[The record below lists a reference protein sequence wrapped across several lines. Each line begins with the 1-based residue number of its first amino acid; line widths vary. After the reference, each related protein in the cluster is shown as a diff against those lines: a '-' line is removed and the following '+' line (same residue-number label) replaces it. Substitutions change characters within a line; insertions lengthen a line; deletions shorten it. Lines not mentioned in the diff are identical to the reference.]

1 MAKKNSY
8 KSLNLEDSKREIG
21 NNLDATN
28 KFNLDTLTDDI
39 EYITS
44 STGQKK
50 ATVVASIESKMD
62 AIIIVL
68 KEIFEID
75 GDVYIATITEGHPM
89 MGVKIEKDDTEVITP
104 NRYINLAEI
113 WIKKNKQLFIK

>member
-1 MAKKNSY
+1 MNILETTTVGEIEL
-8 KSLNLEDSKREIG
+8 SLNDTWDIG
-21 NNLDATN
+21 NN
-28 KFNLDTLTDDI
+28 
-39 EYITS
+39 
-44 STGQKK
+44 
-50 ATVVASIESKMD
+50 
-62 AIIIVL
+62 IIIVL

-104 NRYINLAEI
+104 NRYINLAVI